1 MKSSY
6 RKIGDFINRI
16 KVKNVDG
23 KLDLLLGINID
34 KYFMPSVANIVGTDL
49 TKYKV
54 VKPNQ
59 FACNRMHVGRDER
72 LPVALS
78 VVDYDFIV
86 SPAYDVFEIIN
97 TDELNPQYL
106 MMWFSRSEFD
116 RNSWFYTDTDV
127 RGKLGWDS
135 LCEMELP
142 IPSIEKQREIIK
154 EYNAVVNRIKLNEQL
169 NKKLEETAQALYK
182 HWFVDFEFPDE
193 EGKPYKS
200 SGGEMVF
207 NEELEKEIP
216 EEWEVDTLNSFK
228 LDVSDGN
235 YSGKY
240 PKSSEF
246 LDKGVPFIRGTD
258 FDGYFISPFDFRYIS
273 EEKHSQLL
281 KGHTKR
287 GDVLIT
293 TRGASIGNFAYLPDK
308 FIDVN
313 INSQLVRLNGGDNY
327 PQFYLGLMLASRD
340 FYEVLEGAITG
351 SAQPQLS
358 VTNLMAMQLLKPE
371 IKIIKLFCRKYES
384 LHKSYLLR
392 FEEFILLER
401 SKNLLLS
408 KMTKVELER
417 EVA

>member
-281 KGHTKR
+281 KGHTNR